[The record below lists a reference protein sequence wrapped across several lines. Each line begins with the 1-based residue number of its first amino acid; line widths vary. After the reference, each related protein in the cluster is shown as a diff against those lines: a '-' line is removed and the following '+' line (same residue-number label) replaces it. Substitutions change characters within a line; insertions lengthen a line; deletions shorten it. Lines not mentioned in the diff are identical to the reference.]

1 MAVFILE
8 KFFDRYQNL
17 FQTGKIF
24 FPYKDEKYY
33 MKSSLKCPAYSS
45 YC

>member
-17 FQTGKIF
+17 FQRGRVF
-24 FPYKDEKYY
+24 FRSKDEKSY
-33 MKSSLKCPAYSS
+33 MKSSLKYLPYSR
-45 YC
+45 YH